1 MVHSCC
7 RHCAQW
13 RSSAAD
19 GPQTLATWSEREPGR
34 CPFPRPSPAARVRQL
49 AGDDG
54 RVYLEKLHEIALAP
68 HRDTRSRLAA
78 LAMLLERGWGKPR
91 ELVEMTATADSLA
104 LSPEAVSR
112 LSDADLEMAV
122 TVVHKLK
129 AVVALEAQA
138 GH

>member
-1 MVHSCC
+1 
-7 RHCAQW
+7 
-13 RSSAAD
+13 
-19 GPQTLATWSEREPGR
+19 
-34 CPFPRPSPAARVRQL
+34 
-49 AGDDG
+49 
-54 RVYLEKLHEIALAP
+54 
-68 HRDTRSRLAA
+68 
-78 LAMLLERGWGKPR
+78 MLLERGWGKPR